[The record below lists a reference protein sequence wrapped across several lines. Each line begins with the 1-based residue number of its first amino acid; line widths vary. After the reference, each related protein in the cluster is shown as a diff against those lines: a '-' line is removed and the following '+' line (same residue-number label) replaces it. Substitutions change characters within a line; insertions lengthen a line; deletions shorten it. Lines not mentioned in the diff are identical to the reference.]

1 MEAVHVTFQAQVMRR
16 GIAIRTLREIDTPIK
31 DSDRYAFLSTL
42 SRNCA
47 KSSPWKCFYAAVER
61 AAETGNRPSAI
72 KHLDEAEKILLT
84 LVQVRHELETGL
96 RVNYNDLRRSYL
108 RAIGVSVTDGQDVS
122 RRKSPSTAESPAPSE
137 APRRANNEAA
147 VISRNE
153 RASSLLQ
160 ERKPESV
167 TRDSVAAK
175 PQTRRARTNENYD
188 VFERLR
194 AALAQW
200 NYSPVFS
207 TLSIVVFAVA
217 AYFSASLFVD
227 HRPADTAALASV
239 LKPTAMQL
247 SPTEA
252 PLPAEVPPAEATAP
266 IEAAA
271 PTDGAAPTE
280 APAPTKP
287 AAPPKASVPTKPAPD
302 APTQV
307 SASSRMARIVRGV
320 NLRAEPGGDVVTTL
334 PRSQKVV
341 VI

>member
-1 MEAVHVTFQAQVMRR
+1 
-16 GIAIRTLREIDTPIK
+16 
-31 DSDRYAFLSTL
+31 
-42 SRNCA
+42 
-47 KSSPWKCFYAAVER
+47 
-61 AAETGNRPSAI
+61 
-72 KHLDEAEKILLT
+72 
-84 LVQVRHELETGL
+84 
-96 RVNYNDLRRSYL
+96 
-108 RAIGVSVTDGQDVS
+108 
-122 RRKSPSTAESPAPSE
+122 
-137 APRRANNEAA
+137 
-147 VISRNE
+147 
-153 RASSLLQ
+153 
-160 ERKPESV
+160 
-167 TRDSVAAK
+167 VAAK
-175 PQTRRARTNENYD
+175 PQIRRARTNENYD

-207 TLSIVVFAVA
+207 TLSIVVFAIA

-239 LKPTAMQL
+239 LKPTAIQL
-247 SPTEA
+247 PPTEA

-271 PTDGAAPTE
+271 PT
-280 APAPTKP
+280 KP
-287 AAPPKASVPTKPAPD
+287 AALPKASVPTKPAPD

-341 VI
+341 VIQTNNKWVQIEADTANGRGEPVVGWVFTTFLETTPARIPNRTAAN